1 MKKLLFFLPDLFLYV
16 LKSLSVRLYYHLRSL
31 CICIYIFL
39 FSSFFFS
46 IFPPSSF
53 SKNSVDSVAFSTQ
66 RRKLF
71 FATRCSTWPCCE
83 MRKTRPFIINLPAT
97 KADVSPTTPFFSLP
111 PFFLFS
117 LFSFSLSFFAPLFSL
132 SFPPLLVLP
141 SRVPSVSRSNLFN
154 GIPPNAARFT
164 PRSSFVYLLLAF
176 ARALKHRLF
185 FVLNIKLVEGKNFND
200 REYVI

>member
-31 CICIYIFL
+31 CICIYFSLFL
-39 FSSFFFS
+39 FFLFHFSSLEFLEEFGWFGSFLDAKAQIIFRHAMLHLTVLRNEENEAVYNKPTGNESWRFTHHSFFFS
-46 IFPPSSF
+46 PS
-53 SKNSVDSVAFSTQ
+53 
-66 RRKLF
+66 
-71 FATRCSTWPCCE
+71 
-83 MRKTRPFIINLPAT
+83 
-97 KADVSPTTPFFSLP
+97 
-111 PFFLFS
+111 LFS
-117 LFSFSLSFFAPLFSL
+117 LFSFSFSLSFFAPLFSL

>member
-16 LKSLSVRLYYHLRSL
+16 LKSLSVRLYYHLHSL

-117 LFSFSLSFFAPLFSL
+117 LFLSLFLSSLPFFLFLSLLSSFFHRVFLLFPDPTCL
-132 SFPPLLVLP
+132 MEFRRMPHALPLVLL
-141 SRVPSVSRSNLFN
+141 SCTFCWHSL
-154 GIPPNAARFT
+154 ARWNT
-164 PRSSFVYLLLAF
+164 DCSSFWILSSSRGRILTTE
-176 ARALKHRLF
+176 
-185 FVLNIKLVEGKNFND
+185 NT
-200 REYVI
+200 